1 MNTKL
6 KKKILIIGILALVIL
21 IPTLI
26 FLIQKL
32 TTPQPPQRISQA
44 PNACPIDGG
53 KCSWSTVSGA
63 TSYDYKI
70 IDLSTNTQLLAGNT
84 TSTFITFQP
93 EDGKN
98 YRCEVIAKNTCGSSG
113 VGVGTGSCTILP
125 PTVTPTPTVPT
136 PTPTPTPTPSPT
148 PTKIPTPTPTRPPVV
163 VNPPVNNPPP
173 IVNNPVIPTT
183 PPIQPTIP
191 PSGSIGAT
199 VGIVG
204 GIIIT
209 VIGGII
215 IFLL

>member
-84 TSTFITFQP
+84 TSNLITFQP

>member
-6 KKKILIIGILALVIL
+6 KKKILIIGILALVVI

-26 FLIQKL
+26 FFIQKI
-32 TTPQPPQRISQA
+32 TTPTPPQRISQA

-53 KCSWSTVSGA
+53 KCSWGTVSGA

-84 TSTFITFQP
+84 TATFITFQP
-93 EDGKN
+93 EEGKS

-113 VGVGTGSCTILP
+113 VGSATGSCSTP
-125 PTVTPTPTVPT
+125 PTATPTPTT
-136 PTPTPTPTPSPT
+136 PINTPTPSPT
-148 PTKIPTPTPTRPPVV
+148 PTPTPTRTPTPTQPPVV
-163 VNPPVNNPPP
+163 INPPVNNPPV
-173 IVNNPVIPTT
+173 VNNPVIPTT
-183 PPIQPTIP
+183 PPAQPTIP

-204 GIIIT
+204 GIIVT

-215 IFLL
+215 IFFL